1 MKRTVFLL
9 LTVILTVLST
19 EASAQ
24 DIWAWTVETS
34 QGGIYEYYVRSE
46 TCQQVSDEEL
56 VGDVVIVRKD
66 KWGRAEQP
74 RVTEWHFY
82 SSPKGDFIC
91 AVGTKGDKRPK
102 SSVKVA
108 GSPMAMKIYCIMKE
122 NMKGESL

>member
-1 MKRTVFLL
+1 MKRTLLL
-9 LTVILTVLST
+9 LTVIFAVLST

-82 SSPKGDFIC
+82 SSPEVGFTC
-91 AVGTKGDKRPK
+91 AVGTKGEERPR

-108 GSPMAMKIYCIMKE
+108 DSPMAIKIYYIMKE
-122 NMKGESL
+122 NAKGESL